1 MRKVIVRCLFCIC
14 ITYMVISS
22 IFNTYYLINF
32 NQNIAEF
39 EVNQNNETHQVEVN
53 IPKDTTVGNLIDLS
67 NVSGKLEVIYSNFT
81 IIGVSIILGMIIAL
95 TTLLKENSKIKFIL
109 IFILGYIIINSY
121 FSFIEVCIFQSY
133 GIEISFIEK
142 YIDYMKYT
150 IVPYT
155 IIFLAILLIQ
165 RYFLKKRVNE
175 LNKIIEK

>member
-1 MRKVIVRCLFCIC
+1 M
-14 ITYMVISS
+14 
-22 IFNTYYLINF
+22 
-32 NQNIAEF
+32 
-39 EVNQNNETHQVEVN
+39 
-53 IPKDTTVGNLIDLS
+53 
-67 NVSGKLEVIYSNFT
+67 
-81 IIGVSIILGMIIAL
+81 

-121 FSFIEVCIFQSY
+121 FSFIAVYIFQSY

-150 IVPYT
+150 IIPYT

-165 RYFLKKRVNE
+165 RYFLKRRVNE

>member
-22 IFNTYYLINF
+22 ISNIYYLINF
-32 NQNIAEF
+32 NQNIAEL
-39 EVNQNNETHQVEVN
+39 EVNKNNETHQVEVN
-53 IPKDTTVGNLIDLS
+53 IPKDTTVSNFSGN
-67 NVSGKLEVIYSNFT
+67 LEVIYSNFT

>member
-1 MRKVIVRCLFCIC
+1 M
-14 ITYMVISS
+14 
-22 IFNTYYLINF
+22 
-32 NQNIAEF
+32 
-39 EVNQNNETHQVEVN
+39 
-53 IPKDTTVGNLIDLS
+53 
-67 NVSGKLEVIYSNFT
+67 
-81 IIGVSIILGMIIAL
+81 